1 MPVSSQQP
9 PHQPPQQAGWGQPQ
23 QPGPQPPPGWGPPQ
37 QPPRQPKKSHT
48 GRNIALAA
56 VGVVLVLAVIGSL
69 AGEDS
74 TTQTPSAGGGAD
86 TTEARDEPA
95 DTNPP
100 ETTASGPAAA
110 RLGETLQF
118 EDSFGDHVIDVTVAR
133 KKVSTG
139 DQFDEPDGVY
149 IGFFIRVKAFK
160 DGISVPGFYALT
172 GGKRYEQTF
181 ATGFEPGLDAYEVN
195 KGETAEGWLVYDVP
209 SLGAGNIHDGNP
221 GKPPATGRE
230 VSRISG
236 GFGMSRAFGARGSME
251 APGAGGAPDRRAGGS
266 LRSVHR
272 SAVPGRRSFRCMV

>member
-1 MPVSSQQP
+1 
-9 PHQPPQQAGWGQPQ
+9 
-23 QPGPQPPPGWGPPQ
+23 
-37 QPPRQPKKSHT
+37 
-48 GRNIALAA
+48 LAA
-56 VGVVLVLAVIGSL
+56 VGVVLVLAVIGAL

-74 TTQTPSAGGGAD
+74 TTQASSAGGGAD

-95 DTNPP
+95 ETSPP

-110 RLGETLQF
+110 RVGETLQF

-139 DQFDEPDGVY
+139 SQFEEPDGVY

-209 SLGAGNIHDGNP
+209 SRS
-221 GKPPATGRE
+221 GKLVMKEFLSDEPQATWTY
-230 VSRISG
+230 
-236 GFGMSRAFGARGSME
+236 
-251 APGAGGAPDRRAGGS
+251 
-266 LRSVHR
+266 
-272 SAVPGRRSFRCMV
+272 